1 MSGRISKRRPERT
14 SHRKAGWL
22 TLVAHCALS
31 GAAACVGATA
41 HEAGAAGNVDDQR
54 IANGQREP
62 QNWLATGGSWLEQ
75 HYSRL
80 DKINVD
86 NVSNLKPA
94 WYADFDTSRNQES
107 EPIVVDGVLY
117 VSTAWSKV
125 YALDARTGKQLWFY
139 DPRVPQEL
147 GIKAC
152 CDVVNRGP
160 AVYHGKVYVGT
171 LDGRLVA
178 LDAATGRVIWS
189 KNTVEGVI
197 SERTQMY
204 SITGAPRVFK
214 GKVVI
219 GNGGADFGARGYVT
233 AYDADSGATAWR
245 FYLVPGNPAKGP
257 DHAASDSAMVK
268 ALPTW
273 SGHWYQYGG
282 GGTAWD
288 AMVYDP
294 DLNQLYIG
302 TGNGSPWNSVVRSD
316 GKGDNLFLASIVA
329 VNPDTGHYLWHY
341 QVNPRE
347 SWDYSAT
354 MPMVLADL
362 KIAGRDRKV
371 LMQVPKNGFF
381 YVIDRKT
388 GKLISAEKTMPEIN
402 WADRIDLKTGRPV
415 ETPGLRYEDK
425 PFTIIPG
432 SPGVHNWPPMAYSPK
447 TGLVYFGAAM
457 SSASFDVAPKSLAM
471 VIDGPYNN
479 GSPHKNGAGDGKA
492 VLIAWDPVTQ
502 KAAWRDEWRGGGVLA
517 TAGGLVFQGRGT
529 ITGELI
535 AVRADNGEL
544 LWHYHV
550 PNNINPGPISYAV
563 NDEQYVAVVSGSGAG
578 ALSEARAAQPGRL
591 VVFKLGG
598 TANLPPDPP
607 PAAPANPP
615 GETFSD
621 ASVKQ
626 GGELYG
632 KYCGRCHGG
641 GMRASNN
648 LPDLRRVTELSDK
661 KAWQTVVID
670 GALMHAGMISWNKFL
685 NADDAENIRAYV
697 TGEARILQKTEGVQG
712 SKAGAQ

>member
-1 MSGRISKRRPERT
+1 VSEQIRQRLAERT
-14 SHRKAGWL
+14 SRRKIGSV
-22 TLVAHCALS
+22 TLVTYCALA
-31 GAAACVGATA
+31 GAAACAASTA
-41 HEAGAAGNVDDQR
+41 HAAGAAGNVDDRR
-54 IANGQREP
+54 IANGRNEP

-178 LDAATGRVIWS
+178 LDAATGNVIWS
-189 KNTVEGVI
+189 KNTVDGVI

-233 AYDADSGATAWR
+233 AYDADSGRLVWR
-245 FYLVPGNPAKGP
+245 FYLVPGNPVKGP

-273 SGHWYQYGG
+273 SGHWYEYGG

-294 DLNQLYIG
+294 ELDQLYIG

-354 MPMVLADL
+354 MPMILADL
-362 KIAGRDRKV
+362 RISGQNRKV

-402 WADRIDLKTGRPV
+402 WAERIDIKTGRPV

-492 VLIAWDPVTQ
+492 ALIAWNPVTQ
-502 KAAWRDEWRGGGVLA
+502 KAVWQDEWRGGGVLA

-550 PNNINPGPISYAV
+550 PNNVNPGPISYAV
-563 NDEQYVAVVSGSGAG
+563 DGEQYIAVASGSGAG
-578 ALSEARAAQPGRL
+578 ALSEARVAQPGRL

-598 TANLPPDPP
+598 TANLPPDPL

-615 GETFSD
+615 SETFSD

-648 LPDLRRVTELSDK
+648 LPDLRRVAELSDK

-685 NADDAENIRAYV
+685 SAGDAEDIRAYV
-697 TGEARILQKTEGVQG
+697 AGEARILQKMQ
-712 SKAGAQ
+712 GAQGNKAAAQ

>member
-1 MSGRISKRRPERT
+1 MLKPRIESDGPK
-14 SHRKAGWL
+14 KAVSILL
-22 TLVAHCALS
+22 TCCAF
-31 GAAACVGATA
+31 AAALAAAAAYARPGP
-41 HEAGAAGNVDDQR
+41 HAAGSIDDKR
-54 IANGQREP
+54 IANGSSEP

-80 DKINVD
+80 DQINATD
-86 NVSNLKPA
+86 ISSLKPA
-94 WYADFDTSRNQES
+94 WFFEFDTSRNQES

-117 VSTAWSKV
+117 VTTAWSKI
-125 YALDARTGKQLWFY
+125 YALDAKSGKQLWFY
-139 DPRVPQEL
+139 DPLVPQEL
-147 GIKAC
+147 GVKAC

-160 AVYHGKVYVGT
+160 AVYHGKVYAGT

-178 LDAATGRVIWS
+178 LDAATGKLVWS
-189 KNTVEGVI
+189 RNTVDGVI
-197 SERTQMY
+197 SERAQMY

-214 GKVVI
+214 GKVII

-233 AYDADSGATAWR
+233 AYDADSGKLAWR

-273 SGHWYQYGG
+273 SGHWYEYGG

-288 AMVYDP
+288 AIVYDSEL
-294 DLNQLYIG
+294 DQLYIG
-302 TGNGSPWNSVVRSD
+302 TGNGSPWNSVVRSE

-329 VNPDTGHYLWHY
+329 VNPDTGRYLWHY

-354 MPMVLADL
+354 MPMILADL
-362 KIAGRDRKV
+362 KIAGENRKV

-381 YVIDRKT
+381 YVIDRRT

-402 WADRIDLKTGRPV
+402 WAERIDTSTGRAV
-415 ETPGLRYEDK
+415 ETPGLRYENR

-432 SPGVHNWPPMAYSPK
+432 SAGVHNWPPMAYSQQ
-447 TGLVYFGAAM
+447 TGLVYFGAAI
-457 SSASFDVAPKSLAM
+457 STASFDTAPRELNM

-479 GSPHKNGAGDGKA
+479 GSPHKNGAGDGNA
-492 VLIAWDPVTQ
+492 ALIAWNPVTQ
-502 KAAWRDEWRGGGVLA
+502 KQVWRDEWRGGGVLA

-535 AVRADNGEL
+535 AVRADNGEMV
-544 LWHYHV
+544 WHYHV

-563 NDEQYVAVVSGSGAG
+563 DGEQYIAVASGSGAG
-578 ALSEARAAQPGRL
+578 ALSDARVSQPGRL
-591 VVFKLGG
+591 LAFKLGG
-598 TANLPPDPP
+598 TANLPPDPA

-615 GETFSD
+615 GEIFSE
-621 ASVKQ
+621 ASTQ
-626 GGELYG
+626 RGAELYG

-648 LPDLRRVTELSDK
+648 LPDLRRVPELTDK
-661 KAWQTVVID
+661 NAWQTVVIG
-670 GALMHAGMISWNKFL
+670 GALMHAGMIGWNKFL
-685 NADDAENIRAYV
+685 SSGDAEDVRAYV
-697 TGEARILQKTEGVQG
+697 AGEARILRKLESAHG
-712 SKAGAQ
+712 SKAGGQ